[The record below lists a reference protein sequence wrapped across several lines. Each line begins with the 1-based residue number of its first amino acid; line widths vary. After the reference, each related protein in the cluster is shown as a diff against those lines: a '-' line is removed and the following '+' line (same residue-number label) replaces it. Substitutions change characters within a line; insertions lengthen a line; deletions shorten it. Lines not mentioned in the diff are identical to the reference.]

1 VTSLL
6 LDTHVVLWLD
16 TAPEQLSRMASDA
29 IERADQ
35 LAVAPITWFELAWL
49 AQNRR
54 IDPPSPVRIWLES
67 LFRRVI
73 TTPFTPAIA
82 MTAVSLPESFPR
94 DPADRMIYAT
104 AIENGWQLV
113 TRDERLRDYRFSRQV
128 TVW

>member
-1 VTSLL
+1 MTSLL
-6 LDTHVVLWLD
+6 LDTHVLLWLD
-16 TAPEQLSRMASDA
+16 TAPEQLSRLASDV
-29 IERADQ
+29 IERADE

-54 IDPPSPVRIWLES
+54 IEPPSPVHVWLQT

-73 TTPFTPAIA
+73 TTPLTPAIA
-82 MTAVSLPESFPR
+82 TTAVSLPESFPR
-94 DPADRMIYAT
+94 DPADRIIYAT

-113 TRDERLRDYRFSRQV
+113 TRDPRLRDHPHSRQV